1 MFLKVLKHELKN
13 ITRDRMYAFFVFY
26 EFLLIGISL
35 WLIPY
40 LENNSGPLA
49 VQLTFIVLI
58 LMSGIVFGAI
68 TGFTLLDDQDDG
80 VLFSLKVT
88 PINVNMYIFFKLS
101 MAYIFSVIATV
112 ILVVFT
118 GFHETVPLLDLLF
131 IVVLSSFQGPLY
143 ALIMNAFSSNKVEGF
158 VVMKLTGLT
167 LIGPILALF
176 LTDWKELLIG
186 IFPGFWTAR
195 IMSISMLPIE
205 FPLGASW
212 IYFIIGLLVN
222 VLSLYFM
229 NRYFK
234 AKRQL

>member
-26 EFLLIGISL
+26 ELIVIAISL
-35 WLIPY
+35 WLIPF
-40 LENNSGPLA
+40 LKETSSDLA
-49 VQLTFIVLI
+49 VQLTLIVII
-58 LMSGIVFGAI
+58 LMSGIIFGAI

-88 PINVNMYIFFKLS
+88 PINVNIYIFFKLLMS
-101 MAYIFSVIATV
+101 YLFSVIATL
-112 ILVVFT
+112 ILFFAT
-118 GFHETVPLLDLLF
+118 GLYQTLPIIDLLF
-131 IVVLSSFQGPLY
+131 ILVLSSFQGPLI

-176 LTDWKELLIG
+176 LNDWTELLLG

-195 IMSISMLPIE
+195 ILSISMMPVEYL
-205 FPLGASW
+205 LGASW
-212 IYFIIGLLVN
+212 IYFLIGFVAN
-222 VLSLYFM
+222 VLSLLYIF
-229 NRYFK
+229 RYYKFK
-234 AKRQL
+234 HQI